1 LSAKRA
7 TKNTVRKEVNYKM
20 KREATIRVPLY
31 RVEGK
36 PGLQV
41 GRCVCVTRRPY
52 EGREYALGI
61 DKKCSNCGMYFFDR
75 TTNILDRC
83 KFVAWAYSTP
93 EQRKV

>member
-1 LSAKRA
+1 LYARSA
-7 TKNTVRKEVNYKM
+7 TKNLARKEVRYKM

-31 RVEGK
+31 RIEGK

-41 GRCVCVTRRPY
+41 GRCVCVTGRPY
-52 EGREYALGI
+52 EETEYALGI

-75 TTNILDRC
+75 TTNILYRC
-83 KFVAWAYSTP
+83 KFVTWAYSTP